1 MAISDESLPLYLS
14 HMSAATFTNSDS
26 AASLKNVFQVIG
38 RLLLHVKNIK
48 YIDLGIKSD
57 GVISQIL
64 LHVNEEQPAPG
75 G

>member
-1 MAISDESLPLYLS
+1 
-14 HMSAATFTNSDS
+14 MSAATFTNSDS